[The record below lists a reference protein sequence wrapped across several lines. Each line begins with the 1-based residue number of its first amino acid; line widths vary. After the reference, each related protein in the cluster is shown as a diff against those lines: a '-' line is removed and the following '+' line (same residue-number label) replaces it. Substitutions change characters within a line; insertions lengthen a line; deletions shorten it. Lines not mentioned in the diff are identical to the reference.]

1 MWSSAL
7 VNLAGQKQLAILVE
21 RLAKKDASLAQILM
35 HLSLTHSHLPERL
48 LRGREWAAF
57 LAPAS

>member
-1 MWSSAL
+1 
-7 VNLAGQKQLAILVE
+7 
-21 RLAKKDASLAQILM
+21 M